1 MELRYS
7 GILLYILIKLVKL
20 TMKILAID
28 DEIDIQTLFLQFRKE
43 IRSGEMD
50 FVFAQSGEQAIN
62 YLRQHN
68 HEAVL
73 ILSI

>member
-1 MELRYS
+1 
-7 GILLYILIKLVKL
+7 
-20 TMKILAID
+20 MKILAVD
-28 DEIDIQTLFLQFRKE
+28 DEIDIQTLFLQKFRKE

-73 ILSI
+73 ILSDINIPGMSGLGIIESNKDGV